1 MSDPIK
7 RVLMTGDTVGGVW
20 TFTMELAGSLSERN
34 VEVILASL
42 GGYPTRTQLAEAA
55 EIARLRLLTS
65 EWKLEWMD
73 DPWADV
79 EESGRWLMRCEK
91 EYQPDVVHL
100 NSFAHGALPWHTPVV
115 LTAHSC
121 VASWW
126 SAVKREALPETW
138 SRYRAEVE
146 RSLNAAGRVTA
157 PSVAMLST
165 LHENYGVDLDSDR
178 CRAIPN
184 GRRAGVFHRGVK
196 EPFILTAG
204 RLWDEAKNVAAV
216 AKAALKLAWPVYVAG
231 EEKSPAG
238 ARFLVEGC
246 RMLGKLSTCQLADWY
261 ARAAIYV
268 APARYEPFGLSVLEA
283 AMSGCA
289 LVLGD
294 IPSLREL
301 WRDAAIFVPPEDTTC
316 LIDACRM
323 LMEDHS
329 RREDLARRSFK
340 RAQAFTPEK
349 MADAYME
356 TYSLAM
362 SERYACAS

>member
-1 MSDPIK
+1 MSDRIK

-20 TFTMELAGSLSERN
+20 TFTMELAASLSERN
-34 VEVILASL
+34 VEVTLASL
-42 GGYPTRTQLAEAA
+42 GGCPSKAQVAEAA
-55 EIARLRLLTS
+55 EIPRLRLLTS

-79 EESGRWLMRCEK
+79 EESGRWLIRCEK
-91 EYQPDVVHL
+91 QYEPDVVHL
-100 NSFAHGALPWHTPVV
+100 NSFSHGALPWRTPVV

-126 SAVKREALPETW
+126 SAVKGESLPETW
-138 SRYRAEVE
+138 SRYRVKVE
-146 RSLNAAGRVTA
+146 RSLHAANVITA
-157 PSVAMLST
+157 PSTAMLST

-184 GRRAGVFHRGVK
+184 GRRAGLFHRGAK
-196 EPFILTAG
+196 EPFILSAG

-216 AKAALKLAWPVYVAG
+216 AKAAMKLAWPVYVAG
-231 EEKSPAG
+231 EQKSPAG
-238 ARFLVEGC
+238 AELSVEGC
-246 RMLGKLSTCQLADWY
+246 RMLGKLSTDQLADWY

-268 APARYEPFGLSVLEA
+268 SPARYEPFGLSVLEA

-301 WRDAAIFVPPEDTTC
+301 WRDAAIFVPPEDATC
-316 LIDACRM
+316 LADVCRA

-329 RREDLARRSFK
+329 RREDLAQHGFE
-340 RAQAFTPEK
+340 RAQTFTPEK
-349 MADAYME
+349 MANAYLD
-356 TYSLAM
+356 TYCLAM
-362 SERYACAS
+362 NERYACAS